1 VNLEGAPVKGLANAK
16 ITIVEFSDFECPY
29 CSRVVPTLSDL
40 FKEYPGQIKLV
51 FKNNPLPMHPRAI
64 PAAKAF
70 LSAGEQGK
78 YWEMHDKLFAEQK
91 DLSDANIFKIAQQ
104 LKLNMDQFKKSYLSN
119 KWDARIQAE
128 QKQAQELGMGGTP
141 SFLVNGVSLYG
152 ARPKEQFKELIEAL
166 LKE

>member
-1 VNLEGAPVKGLANAK
+1 
-16 ITIVEFSDFECPY
+16 
-29 CSRVVPTLSDL
+29 
-40 FKEYPGQIKLV
+40 
-51 FKNNPLPMHPRAI
+51 MHPRAI

-104 LKLNMDQFKKSYLSN
+104 LKLNMEKFKKSYSSN

-128 QKQAQELGMGGTP
+128 QKQAAELGMNGTP
-141 SFLVNGVSLYG
+141 AFLVNGVVLSG